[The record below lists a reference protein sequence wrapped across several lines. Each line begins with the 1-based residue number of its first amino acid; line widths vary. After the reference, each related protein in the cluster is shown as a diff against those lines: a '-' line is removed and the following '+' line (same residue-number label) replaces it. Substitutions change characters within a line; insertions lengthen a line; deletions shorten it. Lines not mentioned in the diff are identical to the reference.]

1 MSMPPRSRTGSGPLI
16 AGLLIVLAIVIALVA
31 FAATGITP
39 QRLWDGFFPIGNQTP
54 VTDRSLST
62 KALYDFVFYIAAAI
76 FLLVEGL
83 IIYSAFR
90 FRRKPGDDELPPQ
103 THGNNLVEIVWTLI
117 PTVIVAVLFVLSWQT
132 LNVVDAKVT
141 TSVHVTAVAA
151 RFQWSFAYLDGDG
164 NPLFTQ
170 SLPVRN
176 PDDPESEG
184 GGLFLPVGEPIQI
197 DLRSEDVIHAFY
209 VPKFLFKRDV
219 VPGKLNTFD
228 FTVDEPGTYRGQCA
242 ELCGTFHGSMV
253 FDVHAVDRPT
263 FDAWVA
269 EQIDKAQ
276 ATPAPPPSGGPSGA
290 PAGTVVPLS
299 AQNIAFSTT
308 HAPGA
313 GGPAVHDRL
322 QERRRQRPAQRRDPG
337 RQRRHQVPGRH
348 HHRRRGDPVP
358 GRRPAGR
365 RLQVPVHRPSEHDR
379 HPHGPVGAPLD
390 GDHHPPPHRSRRIE
404 AASTSG

>member
-39 QRLWDGFFPIGNQTP
+39 QRLWDSFFPIGNQTP

-117 PTVIVAVLFVLSWQT
+117 PTVIVAVLFVLLVADAQRRRREGHH
-132 LNVVDAKVT
+132 VD
-141 TSVHVTAVAA
+141 VHVTAVAA
-151 RFQWSFAYLDGDG
+151 RFQWSFEYLDGDG
-164 NPLFTQ
+164 KPLFTQ
-170 SLPVRN
+170 SLPVRK
-176 PDDPESEG
+176 PDDPESARAAACSS
-184 GGLFLPVGEPIQI
+184 
-197 DLRSEDVIHAFY
+197 RSASRSRSTSG
-209 VPKFLFKRDV
+209 PRTSST
-219 VPGKLNTFD
+219 PSTCRSSCSSATSCRGSSTRS
-228 FTVDEPGTYRGQCA
+228 TSRSTRPGTYRGQCA

-269 EQIDKAQ
+269 EQIDKAR

-299 AQNIAFSTT
+299 AQNIAFSTD
-308 HAPGA
+308 A
-313 GGPAVHDRL
+313 RS
-322 QERRRQRPAQRRDPG
+322 RRRPASRSRSTSRTTTPASRTTSRSRTPAARVKFKGDTITG
-337 RQRRHQVPGRH
+337 VG
-348 HHRRRGDPVP
+348 GDPVR
-358 GRRPAGR
+358 GRRRSPAGDYTF
-365 RLQVPVHRPSEHDR
+365 LCTVHPNMT
-379 HPHGPVGAPLD
+379 GTLTVQ
-390 GDHHPPPHRSRRIE
+390 
-404 AASTSG
+404 

>member
-16 AGLLIVLAIVIALVA
+16 AGLLIAVAIVIALIA
-31 FAATGITP
+31 FAASGITP
-39 QRLWDGFFPIGNQTP
+39 QRLWDSFFPIGNQTP
-54 VTDRSLST
+54 VTDRSLDT

-117 PTVIVAVLFVLSWQT
+117 PTVIVAVLFLLSWQT

-151 RFQWSFAYLDGDG
+151 RFQWSFVYLDGNG
-164 NPLFTQ
+164 KPLFTQ

-176 PDDPESEG
+176 PDDPVAEG

-228 FTVDEPGTYRGQCA
+228 FTVDEAGTYRGQCA
-242 ELCGTFHGSMV
+242 ELCGPFHGSMV

-269 EQIDKAQ
+269 EQVDKARQ
-276 ATPAPPPSGGPSGA
+276 SPPPPSGGPSGGPPA
-290 PAGTVVPLS
+290 SGGPAGAVVPLS
-299 AQNIAFSTT
+299 AQGIKFSTAT
-308 HAPGA
+308 LQAPADTAFTIDFKNDDDSVPHNVEIKDASGA
-313 GGPAVHDRL
+313 VKF
-322 QERRRQRPAQRRDPG
+322 Q
-337 RQRRHQVPGRH
+337 
-348 HHRRRGDPVP
+348 GDTITGVAEIQYPVDAL
-358 GRRPAGR
+358 PAGDYTF
-365 RLQVPVHRPSEHDR
+365 VCTVHPNMT
-379 HPHGPVGAPLD
+379 GTLKVQ
-390 GDHHPPPHRSRRIE
+390 
-404 AASTSG
+404 

>member
-16 AGLLIVLAIVIALVA
+16 AGLLIVLAIVIALIA
-31 FAATGITP
+31 FAANGITP

-117 PTVIVAVLFVLSWQT
+117 PTVIVAVLFVYSWQT

-151 RFQWSFAYLDGDG
+151 RFQWSFVYLDGNG

-170 SLPVRN
+170 SLPVRS
-176 PDDPESEG
+176 PTDPQSEG

-228 FTVDEPGTYRGQCA
+228 FTVDEAGTYRGQCA

-269 EQIDKAQ
+269 EQVDKAR

-290 PAGTVVPLS
+290 PAGAVVPLS
-299 AQNIAFSTT
+299 AQNIAFSTAT
-308 HAPGA
+308 
-313 GGPAVHDRL
+313 L
-322 QERRRQRPAQRRDPG
+322 QA
-337 RQRRHQVPGRH
+337 
-348 HHRRRGDPVP
+348 
-358 GRRPAGR
+358 PAG
-365 RLQVPVHRPSEHDR
+365 QPFTIDFKNDDASVPHNVEIQDASGAIKFQGDTITGVAETQYPVDALPAGDYKFLCTVHPNMT
-379 HPHGPVGAPLD
+379 GTLTVQ
-390 GDHHPPPHRSRRIE
+390 
-404 AASTSG
+404 